1 VSRSAPVR
9 TQTITHIARIDDI
22 APRTLYEILRL
33 RSDVFVVEQ
42 ACAFPELDGHDLDD
56 TTRHLWLDADGDV
69 VGYARLLADADGGS
83 TIGRVVTPVNRR
95 ATGLGKHL
103 MREAMAQVTHPIRL
117 KAQERLA
124 AWYAQFG
131 FEVCGPVFDEDGIAH
146 VPMRLDRP
154 MSGTST

>member
-1 VSRSAPVR
+1 VSRAEPVS
-9 TQTITHIARIDDI
+9 TQTTTNIATIDDI

-56 TTRHLWLDADGDV
+56 ATRHLWLEADGEV
-69 VGYARLLADADGGS
+69 VGYARLLTDPDGGS
-83 TIGRVVTPVNRR
+83 TIGRLVTPVSRR

-103 MREAMAQVTHPIRL
+103 MREAMAQATYPIRL

-131 FEVCGPVFDEDGIAH
+131 FEACGPVFDEDGIAH

-154 MSGTST
+154 ISGTNR